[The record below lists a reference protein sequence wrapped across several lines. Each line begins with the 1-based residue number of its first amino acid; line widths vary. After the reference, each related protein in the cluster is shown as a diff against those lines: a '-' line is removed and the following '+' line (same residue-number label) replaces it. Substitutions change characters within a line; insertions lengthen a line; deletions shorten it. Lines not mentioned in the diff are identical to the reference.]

1 MVLIAVHRYGN
12 FTMLAHHSL
21 HGAWDQKSG
30 AAFPKACTAGVVDWL
45 DWIFLA
51 AWNVEHNKEHHYHL
65 NEFTDSDYVQRN
77 TTGIREIIQSVLA
90 RYIAVIANAMM
101 WKWYYY
107 ASNILKLLHAGLPDA
122 PPKDVFEAH
131 EMAHFRFH

>member
-1 MVLIAVHRYGN
+1 MAPGIK
-12 FTMLAHHSL
+12 SL
-21 HGAWDQKSG
+21 VRLFQRRVPQGLWTGSTG
-30 AAFPKACTAGVVDWL
+30 F
-45 DWIFLA
+45 FLLRGTS
-51 AWNVEHNKEHHYHL
+51 NNKEHHYHL
-65 NEFTDSDYVQRN
+65 NEGTDSDYVQRN

-131 EMAHFRFH
+131 EMAHFRLH